1 MCSEWRGEAAWV
13 NRTEILQD
21 NGNIWPGTI
30 TAPHLPAINRPQSSG
45 GSDVHSEGQ
54 CNQNMFQRLGS
65 TQILYFHKFPPN
77 RYISVSSLRISMSF
91 GLELSRYLTVS
102 GSCSCVGL
110 CCGGVRVKPSA
121 AANGCRRNNSTTA
134 PQHRSTAALHLA
146 TTANVLLGFTVTN
159 VPVCN
164 AAGPGGDSVHNVVT
178 DGCTV
183 IQDPAPTSIKDQ
195 DTCHC
200 YYSGAENW
208 PRAPPIQY
216 SPNSGPSVQ
225 VRGTSPQFVCCAGT
239 Q

>member
-102 GSCSCVGL
+102 GSSSCVGL

-121 AANGCRRNNSTTA
+121 AANGCRRNNSTAAQQHSTSQP
-134 PQHRSTAALHLA
+134 PQQMYYL
-146 TTANVLLGFTVTN
+146 
-159 VPVCN
+159 
-164 AAGPGGDSVHNVVT
+164 DS
-178 DGCTV
+178 
-183 IQDPAPTSIKDQ
+183 
-195 DTCHC
+195 
-200 YYSGAENW
+200 
-208 PRAPPIQY
+208 R
-216 SPNSGPSVQ
+216 
-225 VRGTSPQFVCCAGT
+225 
-239 Q
+239 